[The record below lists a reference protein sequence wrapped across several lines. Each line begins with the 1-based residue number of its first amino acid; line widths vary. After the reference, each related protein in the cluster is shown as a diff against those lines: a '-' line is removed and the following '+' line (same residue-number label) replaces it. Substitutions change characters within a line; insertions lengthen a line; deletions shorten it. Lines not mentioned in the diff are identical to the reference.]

1 MNRTAKCSHN
11 EHYAAILEQLLLPA
25 ATWVRLKNI
34 YLFKLAKLIY
44 RGKKNQKLGRWRQKL
59 ARRGIHAGV
68 MVMLY
73 MLIGAGIQRIL
84 LL

>member
-1 MNRTAKCSHN
+1 MA
-11 EHYAAILEQLLLPA
+11 
-25 ATWVRLKNI
+25 
-34 YLFKLAKLIY
+34 
-44 RGKKNQKLGRWRQKL
+44 KKNQKLGRWRQKL

-73 MLIGAGIQRIL
+73 MIIGAGIQRIL